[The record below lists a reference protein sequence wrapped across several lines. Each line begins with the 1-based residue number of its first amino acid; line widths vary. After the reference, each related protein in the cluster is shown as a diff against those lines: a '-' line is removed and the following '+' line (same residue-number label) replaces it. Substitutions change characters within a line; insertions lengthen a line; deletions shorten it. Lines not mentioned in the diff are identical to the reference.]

1 MIIAI
6 KLFLFVVTFASFGYV
21 ASALFLNERRISVLI
36 PFSIIVGLAGYMF
49 FVNLVSYAIPIK
61 ITTWLIL
68 VLFILFSI
76 TFVYKKG
83 IKYFA
88 PTFDFTKK
96 QLKILFGIALVISVV
111 SAVVQLRAFDPD
123 DRSHLIAAST
133 SSEGNFPIMSPMDPD
148 ARLPYHYGPDLL
160 AGATHK
166 VTGVPL
172 LQNYDIQTFFFGG
185 ATFLLAFILAFAISG
200 SFFVSIVAAI
210 FFYFGGGSL
219 FLNIGEAFSP
229 LYHKYVL
236 GENVVGAWKFI
247 ADMVMPQLNHFYTY
261 GIRSHTTVMGTPI
274 MLAVVYLCF
283 QFIRAKRDHIKNGVI
298 TGLFLGS
305 IALSLDTNFVVV
317 SFVLGLVL
325 LWKIYLFISGK
336 DSELKQQYL
345 GVMKYLFTLLFVASI
360 LAIFQGGL
368 ITNVFLEGRII
379 NKGQTFALNEH
390 PLMIPTL
397 GYWEPGVEQTYAP
410 VFSAT
415 FAREFGLMLV
425 LFAIALYYFR
435 KDKKILLISA
445 IGLTAFLVPFT
456 VVYVLTPG
464 AMLRLF
470 SVSTPIFSF
479 VIAFLICDLYEKH
492 KDNIKIKILL
502 IIVSLMT
509 IYSGVAFQLACMVTP
524 WSNFGNIHA
533 PFVSNPPQPTAIDSR
548 MYQWIKDNTVQS
560 SRFFPYSPMFIIET
574 GRMAP
579 GSYPSISP
587 DADIPIYN
595 KIVDHCDEGSI
606 KEFAI
611 NYFVISSNNYTRED
625 FLKKCVK
632 SNYEQIYVDTDGS
645 DYREIYKRK

>member
-6 KLFLFVVTFASFGYV
+6 KLFLFIATFASFGYV
-21 ASALFLNERRISVLI
+21 ASALFLNERRISVLM

-49 FVNLVSYAIPIK
+49 FVNLVSYVIPIK

-68 VLFILFSI
+68 ALFILFSVAY
-76 TFVYKKG
+76 VYKKG

-88 PTFDFTKK
+88 PTFDFSKK

-111 SAVVQLRAFDPD
+111 SGVVQLRAFDPD

-133 SSEGNFPIMSPMDPD
+133 SSEGNFPVMSPMDPD

-185 ATFLLAFILAFAISG
+185 ATFLFAFILAFAISG
-200 SFFVSIVAAI
+200 SFFVSIIAAL
-210 FFYFGGGSL
+210 FFYFGGSPL

-247 ADMVMPQLNHFYTY
+247 ADMVIPQLNHFYTY
-261 GIRSHTTVMGTPI
+261 GIRSHTTVMGTPT
-274 MLAVVYLCF
+274 MLAVIYLCF
-283 QFIRAKRDHIKNGVI
+283 QFIATKRDHIKNGII

-317 SFVLGLVL
+317 SFVLSLVL
-325 LWKIYLFISGK
+325 LWKMFLFIKGK

-345 GVMKYLFTLLFVASI
+345 GAMKYLFILLFVGSV

-368 ITNVFLEGRII
+368 ITNVFLEGGII
-379 NKGQTFALNEH
+379 NKGQNFALNEH

-397 GYWEPGVEQTYAP
+397 GLMEPGVEPTYAP

-415 FAREFGLMLV
+415 FAREFGLMLI
-425 LFAIALYYFR
+425 LFPVALYYFR
-435 KDKKILLISA
+435 RDKKILLISA
-445 IGLTAFLVPFT
+445 IGIVAFLVPFT

-464 AMLRLF
+464 AMIRLF

-479 VIAFLICDLYEKH
+479 VIAFLICHFYEKY
-492 KDNIKIKILL
+492 KDNIKIKIGL
-502 IIVSLMT
+502 IVVSLMI

-524 WSNFGNIHA
+524 WSNFGNIHS
-533 PFVSNPPQPTAIDSR
+533 PFIATPPQAIAIDSR

-560 SRFFPYSPMFIIET
+560 SRFFPYSPMLIIET
-574 GRMAP
+574 GRMSP
-579 GSYPSISP
+579 GNYLALFPE
-587 DADIPIYN
+587 AKVPIYN
-595 KIVDHCDEGSI
+595 DIVDTCGEKSI
-606 KEFAI
+606 QEFKM
-611 NYFVISSNNYTRED
+611 NYFVLSPQDFSREN
-625 FLKKCVK
+625 FQKKCKLEKFKQV
-632 SNYEQIYVDTDGS
+632 YVDTDGS
-645 DYREIYKRK
+645 DYREIYQRK